1 MLDGSVTD
9 VVEGHSLAFRQGHID
24 IYSSSWGP
32 DDDGRTLDGPGPL
45 AQKAFK
51 LGVETVREKEE
62 LEREKG
68 RMERDRERWTTGGV
82 CTGRRN
88 ECSLVFVFVVA
99 LTHSPLFSLTMCLR
113 LCVQGRGG
121 RGSIFVW
128 AGGNGGRAA
137 DSCSCDGYVVSP
149 YTVAVGAVAEDGS
162 KPWYAEECPALLA
175 VTPSSGSQGQRQI
188 VSVCVRMCTC
198 VCVCVCVRVFAFV
211 IGLSVCGPSRAPVT
225 SATPALV
232 LTRVP
237 VLQLL
242 WQQASLPWLC
252 RQSE

>member
-1 MLDGSVTD
+1 M
-9 VVEGHSLAFRQGHID
+9 
-24 IYSSSWGP
+24 
-32 DDDGRTLDGPGPL
+32 
-45 AQKAFK
+45 
-51 LGVETVREKEE
+51 
-62 LEREKG
+62 
-68 RMERDRERWTTGGV
+68 
-82 CTGRRN
+82 
-88 ECSLVFVFVVA
+88 
-99 LTHSPLFSLTMCLR
+99 
-113 LCVQGRGG
+113 
-121 RGSIFVW
+121 W

-149 YTVAVGAVAEDGS
+149 YTVAIGAVAEDGS

-188 VSVCVRMCTC
+188 VSVCVRMCT
-198 VCVCVCVRVFAFV
+198 CVCVCVRVFAFV